1 MPSKSLCFPILWKFP
16 LAFKFPRG
24 SQSLCQIPRLGNLLW
39 CLELLK
45 QCKNFCGIIFLQFM
59 GFLFSGSIVGLM
71 VTSSKK
77 TYDPYCFSQVCW
89 SQSACAGGR
98 LLLIHASAGEIQTL
112 KVRFDSV
119 SVRSLGPGVHK
130 VLFEP
135 SEHLWWVWS
144 LILNVIL
151 PLLPLVSFLV
161 GSNFLLWIVVQ
172 QWVAVLEFLQEKMS
186 THPSTL
192 PS

>member
-1 MPSKSLCFPILWKFP
+1 MFLLFL
-16 LAFKFPRG
+16 
-24 SQSLCQIPRLGNLLW
+24 QIPRLGNLLW
-39 CLELLK
+39 VLELSK
-45 QCKNFCGIIFLQFM
+45 QCKNF
-59 GFLFSGSIVGLM
+59 SGMIVLHLVGHLLSSSMVGLM

-77 TYDPYCFSQVCW
+77 TYDPYCVSQVCW
-89 SQSACAGGR
+89 NQSPCASGR
-98 LLLIHASAGEIQTL
+98 LLLIHASAGDIQTL
-112 KVRFDSV
+112 KVRSDSV
-119 SVRSLGPGVHK
+119 SVKSLGPGVHK

-151 PLLPLVSFLV
+151 PTYHLIGTSPLPLDTKMPLVSFLV

-172 QWVAVLEFLQEKMS
+172 QWVAVLEFSQEKMS
-186 THPSTL
+186 THPSTP